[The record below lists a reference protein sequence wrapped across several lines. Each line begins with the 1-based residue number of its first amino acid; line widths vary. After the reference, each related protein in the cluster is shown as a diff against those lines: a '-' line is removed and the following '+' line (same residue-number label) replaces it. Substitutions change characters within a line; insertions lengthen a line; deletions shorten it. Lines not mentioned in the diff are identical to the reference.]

1 MDLDKQIN
9 DFLGVNKPKEIKK
22 EMSMQERLN
31 GISQVGPL
39 SLGKTSDYFEEA
51 YKQIEPDPE
60 TDKEIEQMFTE
71 SVIEPSVDLSSLS
84 IEELETL
91 AEQKTQEIEI
101 EQIAEIGKQ
110 SLSFEYKP
118 NPEAQILESV
128 DSYSSALDRTIVQ
141 EDEELIDP
149 DKFRLNEMDRK
160 IVAIS
165 NSLEG
170 MKGYITEGTLVSGIG
185 QGGDGQLPG
194 GGEVLLRGLDDVDIT
209 GIVDGDGIIWSEIDQ
224 QFKPGAAGGG
234 VSGDFLPRDGSKPM
248 EGQLSIIYD
257 TQNPLARGNPALSIR
272 ESDTSLHEFRIDYQ
286 GAYVKDFA
294 DPTFE
299 YRPPTRDYLA
309 NKGYVDDEILKA
321 NLSILNFR
329 GTKDCTTEDPDQ
341 PINSGDVYEHIGP
354 PGSTTPAWGLLQIK
368 TADFI
373 AFEGKTWVILSP
385 SNDVYVKKGGDVMS
399 GALKLQDGAGHPAVI
414 SADDQ
419 AVNLKHVADNYLN
432 VAGGNIHGDIEFQS
446 RMTEQEG
453 IDNQDTD
460 YDGRFVELATK
471 IPYLTDKGYQETS
484 QYRKPFG
491 IRFKLDDGNTFMNTV
506 AFNNR
511 HNRFITISGG
521 VDPAIKFGQNLL
533 NSNYKGVRITGIPMP
548 LSQDGASA
556 AIPRGYVDGNFLNLT
571 GGTLTG
577 DLQLT
582 APDAKL
588 KLIYDFENPTRI
600 LVNDPNFLETGTVS
614 LPAEEDRA
622 NTYEVIDIDGTIVAQ
637 NEVFVFIDNTN
648 TKRYVNSTNMN
659 LKQPTDDGAYYF
671 KFNTDNVLVLKPD
684 EIEFH
689 KDVDCHQNKL
699 TRVEDPTDNFD
710 AANKQYVDNTI
721 TGGLVNGFLPL
732 AGGTMTGNLTMS
744 KSSIT
749 IDDTDGTATGKQ
761 AKLTLIGARVNN
773 SSPIGSIHFNNNNSS
788 QSGVLG
794 FHSSDTNSVDDA
806 FFKLSHN
813 TQVSGLLTLN
823 KNLAFS
829 SSSSITCLGDIKITL
844 RKPSNNGLGN
854 AAVQIERA
862 HTSQRKSF
870 AISGKDSSN
879 NDNDILFAHTNTT
892 GGDSV
897 EYRGR
902 ISGNDDI
909 ATVAYVKSQ
918 ILSGTGNFLPLSGG
932 TLTGDLLMSNN
943 NAVFTRKIDSGQNSN
958 LTIGRDNDTKILVG
972 NASTVIYNDLK
983 INGSNAE
990 YLGNITDDN
999 HLVTKKY
1006 VDDIVG
1012 IKKVPVQNS
1021 APSTEVG
1028 AIWFNPN
1035 DDTLYI
1041 RKS

>member
-51 YKQIEPDPE
+51 YQQINPDPE

-234 VSGDFLPRDGSKPM
+234 TSGDFLPRDGSKPM

-399 GALKLQDGAGHPAVI
+399 GALKLQDGTGNPAVI

-432 VAGGNIHGDIEFQS
+432 VAGGKIHGDILFQS
-446 RMTEQEG
+446 QMTEQEG
-453 IDNQDTD
+453 IDNQGTD

-471 IPYLTDKGYQETS
+471 IPYITDKGYQETS

-699 TRVEDPTDNFD
+699 TRVEDPTDAKD
-710 AANKQYVDNTI
+710 AANKEYVDK
-721 TGGLVNGFLPL
+721 FLKL
-732 AGGTMTGNLTMS
+732 SGGTMTGDLTMS
-744 KSSIT
+744 ESTIT
-749 IDDTDGTATGKQ
+749 IDDRDGAATGRQ
-761 AKLTLIGARVNN
+761 AKLKLIGARTGNT
-773 SSPIGSIHFNNNNSS
+773 SPIGSIHFDNEYST

-794 FHSSDTNSVDDA
+794 FHSEQTGTGNFS
-806 FFKLSHN
+806 FFRLSHRLDMS
-813 TQVSGLLTLN
+813 TQTIRNCTGIWAEYDSLSAIV
-823 KNLAFS
+823 FRRS
-829 SSSSITCLGDIKITL
+829 SS
-844 RKPSNNGLGN
+844 
-854 AAVQIERA
+854 AADGVAQTQINRA
-862 HTSQRKSF
+862 HRGDRRSF
-870 AISGKDSSN
+870 AIRGRDTSN
-879 NDNDILFAHTNTT
+879 NDCDVFYVTT
-892 GGDSV
+892 RDGGAGDSV
-897 EYRGR
+897 EYKGR
-902 ISGNDDI
+902 TTNDYDI
-909 ATVAYVKSQ
+909 ANIKYVKSQ
-918 ILSGTGNFLPLSGG
+918 ILSEVGDYLPLSGG
-932 TLTGDLLMSNN
+932 TLTGELNMTGDT
-943 NAVFTRKIDSGQNSN
+943 AIKTRKIDSGQNSN